1 MMLWLLFASL
11 DHRRLHLGHPSYVKT
26 KLTIVY
32 ITTRLF
38 LAILEFIL
46 PTSRI
51 ISSLMIERCPT
62 RVLIDRLLK
71 PGQQVKL
78 TANAF
83 PNSFDAKEC

>member
-1 MMLWLLFASL
+1 
-11 DHRRLHLGHPSYVKT
+11 
-26 KLTIVY
+26 
-32 ITTRLF
+32 
-38 LAILEFIL
+38 
-46 PTSRI
+46 
-51 ISSLMIERCPT
+51 MIEHRPT